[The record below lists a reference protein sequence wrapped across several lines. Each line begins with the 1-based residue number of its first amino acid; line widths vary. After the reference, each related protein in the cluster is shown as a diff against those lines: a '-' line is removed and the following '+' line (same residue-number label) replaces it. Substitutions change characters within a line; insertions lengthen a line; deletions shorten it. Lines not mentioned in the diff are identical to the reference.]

1 MDFIETSGKTVEDA
15 IEEALRAL
23 DTTEDMV
30 EIEILETGTKGILG
44 FGSKPARVAVTMKA
58 DPVYLA
64 KKFLGEVGKSMG
76 IEIALEAEIKD
87 KQLQINMSGAH
98 MGVLIG
104 KRGQTLDSLQY
115 LTNLVVNK
123 GDASYVAVT
132 LDAENYRQRRKET
145 LESLAVNI
153 AKKVKQTRRSVKLE
167 PMSPYE
173 RRIIHSVLQN
183 DKYVSTYSE
192 GEDPYRNVVIA
203 LQRDRDRDRERTNK
217 YDA

>member
-1 MDFIETSGKTVEDA
+1 MDFIETSGKTVEEA
-15 IEEALRAL
+15 IEEALRTL
-23 DTTEDMV
+23 GTTEDMV
-30 EIEILETGTKGILG
+30 EIEILEAGTKGILG
-44 FGSKPARVAVTMKA
+44 FGAKPARVVVTMKA

-64 KKFLGEVGKSMG
+64 KKFLNEVGKAMG
-76 IEIALEAEIKD
+76 MEIALETELKD
-87 KQLQINMSGAH
+87 KQLQIDMSGTH

-145 LESLAVNI
+145 LESLAINI
-153 AKKVKQTRRSVKLE
+153 AKKVKQTKRSVKLE

-192 GEDPYRNVVIA
+192 GEDPCRNVVIA
-203 LQRDRDRDRERTNK
+203 LQRGRDRDREKTNS